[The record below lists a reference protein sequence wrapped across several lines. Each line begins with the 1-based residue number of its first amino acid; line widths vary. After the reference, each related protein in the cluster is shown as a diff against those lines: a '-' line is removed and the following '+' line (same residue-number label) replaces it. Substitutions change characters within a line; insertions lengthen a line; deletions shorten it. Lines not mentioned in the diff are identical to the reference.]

1 MLKSFLTAAAIA
13 ALMSAAACGPSTDS
27 AEKAGEAA
35 DTAYEQATTGE
46 TSLSD
51 GPAENAGEAVD
62 EATENAATTDG
73 TIEAPPASP
82 PATTP

>member
-1 MLKSFLTAAAIA
+1 MMKSFLTAAAVA
-13 ALMSAAACGPSTDS
+13 ALMLVAACGPSTNS

-46 TSLSD
+46 TDLGD
-51 GPAENAGEAVD
+51 GPAENAGEATD
-62 EATENAATTDG
+62 EAVENAASG
-73 TIEAPPASP
+73 EVAAPPASP

>member
-46 TSLSD
+46 TNLGD

-62 EATENAATTDG
+62 EATENATTDG
-73 TIEAPPASP
+73 AVEAPPASP